1 MPNERRSSYLA
12 GACLAV
18 LILLPLKPVH
28 AEQSSDA
35 DRLANLEKA
44 VQQLQKRNS
53 ELEKEVATLKKSASA
68 PAPPAEGP
76 MKTHKTYDG
85 KTYVETSVPIEKTAA
100 DKWKLSTPITEIELF
115 GDVRLRYAYNGGQT
129 DDDSPVARPANGVA
143 GHDDWQERERERYRI
158 RLGLHATVMDDWF
171 LGIRLETS
179 TSSRST
185 NVTFGDD
192 TAGGNGPFA
201 KVSDSINVG
210 QAYIGY
216 KGFKDFTFTGGKMPN
231 PLVTTP
237 MVWDPDI
244 NPEGLAEQWRHTF
257 SFGETGGET
266 APYSKDSK
274 NVVAV
279 KPQPLVK
286 LDIFVNL
293 AQFVYDD
300 ANPENPLGPRA
311 TTTGQVGR
319 VRGTQLVP
327 NTDAFLMAWQVGA
340 KATFPHGIFFQVAPT
355 IYNYTGNGD
364 TFNIHYQGGS
374 PFVTN
379 AASLA
384 QNQTGI
390 NSLLVFDM
398 PMEFGWK
405 LWNLP
410 MHLFGDFAANL
421 EGGAR
426 ADAAAAT
433 LPHGVIPAGHGDQR
447 YAFQAGAGVGQLKKK
462 HDWQVDVYYQLS
474 EQYAL
479 DPNLVDDDIFDGRQN
494 MEGIVAKA
502 GYMLSD
508 AVSVNLTYHYGWRY
522 NNDLGTG
529 GTPIAIGVNPLDQY
543 QLFFA
548 DLNIKF

>member
-1 MPNERRSSYLA
+1 MLTKKFALIAIILSFIAAPIAKSRAQEA
-12 GACLAV
+12 GALLDLLV
-18 LILLPLKPVH
+18 KKKLITAKE
-28 AEQSSDA
+28 AEDVRA
-35 DRLANLEKA
+35 E
-44 VQQLQKRNS
+44 
-53 ELEKEVATLKKSASA
+53 LKKQAAQNPAS
-68 PAPPAEGP
+68 PAEGP
-76 MKTHKTYDG
+76 TKMRKTYDG
-85 KTYVETSVPIEKTAA
+85 KTYVEKEVPVEKTAA
-100 DKWKLSTPITEIELF
+100 DKWKLSTPITEIELY

-129 DDDSPVARPANGVA
+129 DDDSPLGAHVNGIA

-158 RLGLHATVMDDWF
+158 RLGLRGTLLDDWLF
-171 LGIRLETS
+171 GIRLETS

-201 KVSDSINVG
+201 KASDGINVG

-231 PLVTTP
+231 PLVNTA

-244 NPEGLAEQWRHTF
+244 NPEGLAEQWKHTF

-274 NVVAV
+274 NIVAV

-311 TTTGQVGR
+311 ATTGQVGR

-327 NTDAFLMAWQVGA
+327 NTDAFLLAWQVGA
-340 KATFPHGIFFQVAPT
+340 KATFHNGMFFQVAPT

-433 LPHGVIPAGHGDQR
+433 LPHGVIASGHGDQR
-447 YAFQAGAGVGQLKKK
+447 YAFQGGAGVGQLKKK
-462 HDWQVDVYYQLS
+462 HDWQLDVYYQLS

-508 AVSVNLTYHYGWRY
+508 AVSVNLTYHYGWRHDD
-522 NNDLGTG
+522 NLGTG
-529 GTPIAIGVNPLDQY
+529 GTPIAIGINPLDQY